1 MMMLRLFRRFVV
13 MNAFEAEGGGGGAVE
28 TPAAEAQPAATIDTG
43 GNTAPPAQAEVKPAS
58 MLDAIEQGLKPKT
71 EEGRARDEQ
80 GRFVKT
86 AAEQAAEAQAK
97 AQPKPV
103 EVVDPTKKPED
114 KHVMPEGLA
123 PDSAKRFQTLVNENK
138 EYAQKLDMATRQ
150 VEYVKQTFSEHGIR
164 QDQFEQ
170 AASVIGMLNKGD
182 YEGAQRVLL
191 NQLEQIAVM
200 TGKPIGMVDALASH
214 PDLRQKVDS
223 LEMSEAA
230 ALQVARARG
239 METAQQR
246 QLEQQTQQRQ
256 SQEQA
261 QREHTQGL
269 DAVDQ
274 FCRQMQQAD
283 IDYPA
288 IEKILLPQIKA
299 ITDGLQPSQWA
310 GAVRNAYNLIKATP
324 FQRPVA
330 TTPNVLRPTGTA
342 SPASKPRDMREAMFG
357 GAR

>member
-1 MMMLRLFRRFVV
+1 MLTLRLLRRFVV
-13 MNAFEAEGGGGGAVE
+13 MNAFEAEGGGSGAVE
-28 TPAAEAQPAATIDTG
+28 TPAAEVQQPTSTIDTG
-43 GNTAPPAQAEVKPAS
+43 GNTAPPAQAEAKPTS

-97 AQPKPV
+97 AQPKPA

-182 YEGAQRVLL
+182 FEGAQRVLM

-200 TGKPIGMVDALASH
+200 TGKPIGHVDALASH

-239 METAQQR
+239 LETAQR
-246 QLEQQTQQRQ
+246 REHEQLAQQRQ

-283 IDYPA
+283 IDYPS
-288 IEKILLPQIKA
+288 IEALLLPRIKD
-299 ITDGLQPSQWA
+299 ITAGLQPHQWA
-310 GAVRNAYNLIKATP
+310 GAVKNAYQLIKATAP
-324 FQRPVA
+324 QRAPVA

-342 SPASKPRDMREAMFG
+342 SPASKPQNMRQAMFG
-357 GAR
+357 